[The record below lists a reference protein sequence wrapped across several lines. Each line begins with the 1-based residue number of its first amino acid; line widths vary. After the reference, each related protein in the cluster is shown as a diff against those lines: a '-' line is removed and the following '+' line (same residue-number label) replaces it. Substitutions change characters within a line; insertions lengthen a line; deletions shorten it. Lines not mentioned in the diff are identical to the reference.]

1 MDLLPEVNKD
11 ATVSRVRH
19 FFRDDD
25 QLPQLKRLAG
35 AFGELK
41 SPTFDITGVHGS
53 GGNATEARYI
63 RHAHYYRLYR
73 VVLDAIKGCSQD
85 SQTIINAKYLSNTYS
100 WQVAQ
105 QMNIEKTAFNQKD
118 RYACF
123 EFADCL
129 EGKAMQYSIPEKDLP
144 DLHVYYLPESNRN
157 FAGSLAEK

>member
-1 MDLLPEVNKD
+1 MDLLPELNKD

-53 GGNATEARYI
+53 VGNATEARYI